1 MLDKTDITV
10 KLLDTTLANLYMLSE
25 ALEKE
30 TGNKVGVGRVVD
42 IIVHQLLGTVSIS
55 NIVEHSMAYKD
66 ELLARK
72 PRSKNE
78 MKKTA
83 GMNEESV
90 Q

>member
-1 MLDKTDITV
+1 M
-10 KLLDTTLANLYMLSE
+10 
-25 ALEKE
+25 
-30 TGNKVGVGRVVD
+30 VD